1 MLEGCSLLKLIS
13 DYDGKFF
20 EDSMVGKNIFV
31 FHVDGIQALENIL
44 IFREEKNDS
53 KESPSIDDLRELE
66 KIIRKF
72 AKNNIDT
79 SDIIEIVSCK
89 AKANNNGEFDPM
101 YGKIGRLEFGYYYSL
116 KEKCFVT
123 NC

>member
-1 MLEGCSLLKLIS
+1 MLKLIY
-13 DYDGKFF
+13 DYDDKFF
-20 EDSMVGKNIFV
+20 EDSMIGKIIFV
-31 FHVDGIQALENIL
+31 FHVEGIQALENVL

-66 KIIRKF
+66 KIIKKF
-72 AKNNIDT
+72 AKNNIA
-79 SDIIEIVSCK
+79 SIDIIEIVSCK
-89 AKANNNGEFDPM
+89 TKANNNGEFDPM

-116 KEKCFVT
+116 KEKRFLI